1 MRLAPRLRSAEYL
14 GAPNFTNE
22 ANCSDSNL
30 DVAIVSRKSGAVM
43 RNAPSL
49 LLRAAPI
56 AAILLLAACN
66 SEPDTV
72 TGGTA
77 DPDAAKVAAAP
88 PVELPPMVTAS
99 RTYRCKDN
107 SLVYIDFFN
116 NGTAVYRTEKEG
128 APAATLASVEEG
140 KPYTFDG
147 YSVSS
152 SGTHISLTAPGKGTT
167 TCKA

>member
-1 MRLAPRLRSAEYL
+1 M
-14 GAPNFTNE
+14 
-22 ANCSDSNL
+22 
-30 DVAIVSRKSGAVM
+30 SRKSGADM
-43 RNAPSL
+43 RNTPSIF
-49 LLRAAPI
+49 LRAAPI
-56 AAILLLAACN
+56 AAVLLLAACN
-66 SEPDTV
+66 SEPETV

-88 PVELPPMVTAS
+88 KVELPPMVTAS

-116 NGTAVYRTEKEG
+116 NGTATYRTEKEG
-128 APAATLASVEEG
+128 APAATLTSAEEG
-140 KPYTFDG
+140 KPYTVDG

-152 SGTHISLTAPGKGTT
+152 SGTEISLTAPGKGST